1 MSLSIKLKLERENFS
16 LAIDTVLEAKGF
28 TAVYGP
34 SGAGK
39 TTLLRWI
46 AGLEPATQGEL
57 SFQQTVWQDK
67 EKTLPPQ
74 QRQIGYVFQE
84 PRLFPHLTV
93 EGNLNYAYQ
102 RRFNNNGPSLNQVCE
117 WLEIKHL
124 LMQGSEQLSG
134 GEQQRVAIARAL
146 LSSPQLILMDEPL
159 ASLDKPSKQR
169 IIKHLQTLQANMAT
183 PILYVSHDFEEV
195 SQLADQLL
203 LIDQG
208 KITAQGPLLELSHRI
223 DLPLS
228 HEENA
233 ASIIDATIEQHD
245 RSNHLTELLIDNH
258 LSLWITAIEGREDE
272 PVRIRI
278 PARDVSINLERAE
291 HSSILNILPA
301 TIAEIEQSD
310 SSARVLIK
318 LKVAHQYI
326 LVRLTHKSVT
336 RLELTV
342 GQQVYAQS
350 KTVALLSDQR
360 EQ

>member
-1 MSLSIKLKLERENFS
+1 MSLTIKLNLERDNFS
-16 LAIDTVLEAKGF
+16 LAIDTTLEAKGF
-28 TAVYGP
+28 TAIYGP

-39 TTLLRWI
+39 TTLLRWL
-46 AGLEPATQGEL
+46 AGLEPETQGQL
-57 SFQQTVWQDK
+57 SFNGTVWQDNDSA
-67 EKTLPPQ
+67 LPPQ
-74 QRQIGYVFQE
+74 QRHIAYVFQE
-84 PRLFPHLTV
+84 PRLFPHLSV
-93 EGNLNYAYQ
+93 EGNLRYAYQ
-102 RRFNNNGPSLNQVCE
+102 RRFNPEGPSLQDVCD
-117 WLEIKHL
+117 WLEIGKL
-124 LMQGSEQLSG
+124 IKQFPDQLSG

-146 LSSPQLILMDEPL
+146 LSSPELILMDEPL
-159 ASLDKPSKQR
+159 ASLDGASKQR
-169 IIKHLQTLQANMAT
+169 IIKHLQALQANMAT
-183 PILYVSHDFEEV
+183 PIIYVSHDFEEV

-203 LIDQG
+203 LIDKGQL
-208 KITAQGPLLELSHRI
+208 IAQGPLLELSHRI

-233 ASIIDATIEQHD
+233 ASIINATIEQHD
-245 RSNHLTELLIDNH
+245 RKNHLTELLIDNH

-301 TIAEIEQSD
+301 TITEIEQSD

-318 LKVAHQYI
+318 LAVAHQFI

-336 RLELTV
+336 RLELSV
-342 GQQVYAQS
+342 GQQVYAQI

-360 EQ
+360 EH

>member
-1 MSLSIKLKLERENFS
+1 
-16 LAIDTVLEAKGF
+16 
-28 TAVYGP
+28 
-34 SGAGK
+34 
-39 TTLLRWI
+39 
-46 AGLEPATQGEL
+46 
-57 SFQQTVWQDK
+57 
-67 EKTLPPQ
+67 
-74 QRQIGYVFQE
+74 
-84 PRLFPHLTV
+84 
-93 EGNLNYAYQ
+93 
-102 RRFNNNGPSLNQVCE
+102 
-117 WLEIKHL
+117 
-124 LMQGSEQLSG
+124 
-134 GEQQRVAIARAL
+134 
-146 LSSPQLILMDEPL
+146 MDEPL

-342 GQQVYAQS
+342 GQQVYAQI

-360 EQ
+360 EH

>member
-1 MSLSIKLKLERENFS
+1 MSLTIKLNLERDNFS
-16 LAIDTVLEAKGF
+16 LAIDTTLEAKGF
-28 TAVYGP
+28 TAIYGP

-39 TTLLRWI
+39 TTLLRWL
-46 AGLEPATQGEL
+46 AGLEPETQGQL
-57 SFQQTVWQDK
+57 SFNDSVWQDN
-67 EKTLPPQ
+67 EHTLPPQ
-74 QRQIGYVFQE
+74 QRYIAYVFQE

-93 EGNLNYAYQ
+93 EGNLRYAYQ
-102 RRFNNNGPSLNQVCE
+102 RRFSPEGPSIQNVCE
-117 WLEIKHL
+117 WLEIGK
-124 LMQGSEQLSG
+124 LMKQFPDQLSG

-146 LSSPQLILMDEPL
+146 LSSPQFILMDEPL
-159 ASLDKPSKQR
+159 ASLDGPSKQR
-169 IIKHLQTLQANMAT
+169 IIKHLQSLQENMAT
-183 PILYVSHDFEEV
+183 PILYVSHDFNEV

-208 KITAQGPLLELSHRI
+208 RMIAQGPLLELSHRI

-272 PVRIRI
+272 RVRIRI

-291 HSSILNILPA
+291 NSSILNILPA

-318 LKVAHQYI
+318 LAVAHQFI

-336 RLELTV
+336 RLGLSV
-342 GQQVYAQS
+342 GQPVYAQI

-360 EQ
+360 EH